1 MQLSRAT
8 KIALATLAIFVLM
21 AVTGA
26 FAYDASKKDEIAP
39 GVRIAGI
46 EVGGQDTEEARGL
59 LKESV
64 VRPLMRPV
72 HVEFEGESYEL
83 TPKELDMDADVQ
95 GMLDEAVDASR
106 NGGLPTRLVRY
117 ATDGE
122 VSTDLA
128 PKISYS
134 GEKLD
139 DAVDKIVDEIDRD
152 PVDASITPTADS
164 ITPTEGEDGIEVDSQ
179 RLHDDVEAALQ
190 QGSGTREVRPDV
202 SHTAPEVTTDELAA
216 KYPTYVTI
224 DREHYKLTLWKNLK
238 VKKEYG
244 IAVGQAGLETPEGL
258 YTVNDKQINP
268 TWHVPDSDWAGSLA
282 GQDIPPGPGNPL
294 VARWIGI
301 YDGAGIHGTDE
312 PDSIGS
318 AVSHGC
324 VRMQVPDVIDLYDR
338 VPMGTPLY
346 VG

>member
-1 MQLSRAT
+1 MNRAT
-8 KIALATLAIFVLM
+8 KIALATLTIFVLM

-26 FAYDASKKDEIAP
+26 FAYDAAKKDEIAP

-46 EVGGQDTEEARGL
+46 EVGGHNTEEARGL

-64 VRPLMRPV
+64 VKPLMRTV
-72 HVEFEGESYEL
+72 TVEFEGESYEL

-106 NGGLPTRLVRY
+106 DGGLPTRLVRY

-134 GEKLD
+134 SEKLD
-139 DAVDKIVDEIDRD
+139 EAVDKIADEIDRD

-164 ITPTEGEDGIEVDSQ
+164 ITPTEGEDGIEVDSDK
-179 RLHDDVEAALQ
+179 LHEDVEAALQ
-190 QGSGTREVRPDV
+190 QGSGTREIDPEVTSTP
-202 SHTAPEVTTDELAA
+202 PEVTTDELAA

-224 DREHYKLTLWKNLK
+224 DRANYKLTLWKDLK
-238 VKKEYG
+238 KKKEYG
-244 IAVGQAGLETPEGL
+244 IAVGQAGLETPQGL
-258 YTVNDKQINP
+258 YTVNDKQVNP
-268 TWHVPDSDWAGSLA
+268 TWNVPNSDWAGDLA
-282 GQDIPPGPGNPL
+282 GQSIPPGPGNPL

-301 YDGAGIHGTDE
+301 YDGAGIHGTDQ
-312 PDSIGS
+312 PDSIGTS
-318 AVSHGC
+318 ASHGC
-324 VRMQVPDVIDLYDR
+324 VRMLVDDVIELYDR
-338 VPMGTPLY
+338 VPLGTPLY